1 MHGTW
6 ATGCWRARRAPWLSQ
21 AVAGDSCG
29 RTGIGRSGGDSRRSC
44 GCTWL
49 QLRCDFAC
57 FADWSEVRGPSKRK
71 DNVRGNTVIEI
82 KVEIEIGIE
91 LKVGIE
97 IEIETELEI
106 VIEIDI
112 DI

>member
-1 MHGTW
+1 MLACPTRSMVEP
-6 ATGCWRARRAPWLSQ
+6 GCRSS
-21 AVAGDSCG
+21 DSCG
-29 RTGIGRSGGDSRRSC
+29 RSGIGRSGGDSRRSC
-44 GCTWL
+44 GCAWL
-49 QLRCDFAC
+49 QSRCDFAS
-57 FADWSEVRGPSKRK
+57 FADWSDDCPSKRK
-71 DNVRGNTVIEI
+71 DDVRGNTEIEI

-106 VIEIDI
+106 GIGIDI